1 MKTKNMMLLGVAA
14 VLLSSCKAYHS
25 LYDRYERPDVMAD
38 GIVRDPVA
46 DNAVLNAA
54 DTTSFGNLAWRS
66 VFTDSQLQVLIDK
79 ALTNN
84 PSLINAALN
93 VEMAESQLKV
103 AKLAFLPQVT
113 FTPQGTISS
122 FDGAKATKA
131 YTLPINAS
139 WNIDLFGTL
148 TSQKRSAQMQL
159 LQIKDYQQ
167 SVKTSLVSNVANMYY
182 TLLML
187 DKNLEIMT
195 GMEELSKNTWDMMQ
209 LQMQL
214 GRARS
219 TSVQSAEAA
228 YYNVQAQ
235 KVDIQRQIRET
246 ENALSLLLGEPAQ
259 AISRGTFDNQS
270 LPEQFSTGVG
280 VQLLNN
286 RPDVHAKEMALAQCF
301 YDIETARS
309 RFYPQITISPTGA
322 FTNSNGMVN
331 PGKWLLQAVGSL
343 VQPVFMHGQLVAGLR
358 VAEDQYKQAYNDWQN
373 SILSAGSEVSNAL
386 VKYNSSAE
394 KSDLE
399 AKRIEVLKRNV
410 EHTTMLYKQSSSS
423 YLEVLT
429 AQQQLLSAE
438 TSKVSDDFSKM
449 QAVVNLYYALGGG
462 VR

>member
-1 MKTKNMMLLGVAA
+1 MMLLGVAA

-66 VFTDSQLQVLIDK
+66 VFTDPQLQVLIDK

-195 GMEELSKNTWDMMQ
+195 DMEELSKNTWDMMQ

-246 ENALSLLLGEPAQ
+246 DNALSLLLGEPAQ

-462 VR
+462 MR

>member
-1 MKTKNMMLLGVAA
+1 MMLLGVAA

-66 VFTDSQLQVLIDK
+66 VFTDPQLQVLIDK

-159 LQIKDYQQ
+159 LQIKDYQL

>member
-1 MKTKNMMLLGVAA
+1 MKTRNMMLLGVAA

-66 VFTDSQLQVLIDK
+66 VFTDPQLQVLIDK

-159 LQIKDYQQ
+159 LQIKDYQL

>member
-1 MKTKNMMLLGVAA
+1 MMLLGVAA

-66 VFTDSQLQVLIDK
+66 VFTDPQLQVLIDK

>member
-1 MKTKNMMLLGVAA
+1 MMLLGVAA

-66 VFTDSQLQVLIDK
+66 VFTDPQLQVLIDK

-235 KVDIQRQIRET
+235 IVDIQRQIHET

>member
-1 MKTKNMMLLGVAA
+1 MMLLGVAA

-66 VFTDSQLQVLIDK
+66 VFTDPQLQVLIDK

-159 LQIKDYQQ
+159 LQIKDYQL

-449 QAVVNLYYALGGG
+449 QAVVNLYYAMGGG